1 MDSAN
6 RSLTSKFD
14 FCLSLLKWA
23 KTKKSGRA
31 GCSSTSES
39 SWRKKVFTK
48 ILRTRIEIKN
58 KPKKAAYKQNVAGK
72 LFRRSGHVSSQLDR
86 MTFQN
91 SGLLILVPIC
101 FWTRALMSPPQWEA
115 GHQLGLLYSGHQV
128 SRRSRWISKQQIM
141 SCQSTNYSIS
151 ARNCQE
157 SASSWKQQLCKHFSK
172 IGRNMRVLRI
182 WMLWNWPN
190 GFIKANSCR
199 TRWSMIWQ
207 NRKLRTTI
215 IKTSQFLWGEKE
227 VEEEY
232 WNRRKN

>member
-1 MDSAN
+1 M
-6 RSLTSKFD
+6 
-14 FCLSLLKWA
+14 
-23 KTKKSGRA
+23 
-31 GCSSTSES
+31 
-39 SWRKKVFTK
+39 
-48 ILRTRIEIKN
+48 
-58 KPKKAAYKQNVAGK
+58 AGK

-128 SRRSRWISKQQIM
+128 SRRSRWISKLKTM
-141 SCQSTNYSIS
+141 SCQLTNYSIS
-151 ARNCQE
+151 ARNFQE
-157 SASSWKQQLCKHFSK
+157 SASSWKQPLYKHLSK
-172 IGRNMRVLRI
+172 ISRNMRVQRI
-182 WMLWNWPN
+182 WMPWNWPN

-207 NRKLRTTI
+207 NRKQRTTI

-227 VEEEY
+227 VEEVY